1 MLANIPAPWSIWD
14 GMKDTKRIKNHS
26 KHWIKKYKIPKNV
39 GLSETGG
46 SLNPM
51 IHTFF

>member
-1 MLANIPAPWSIWD
+1 
-14 GMKDTKRIKNHS
+14 
-26 KHWIKKYKIPKNV
+26 V

-51 IHTFF
+51 IHTFFWVLTLCELENHFF